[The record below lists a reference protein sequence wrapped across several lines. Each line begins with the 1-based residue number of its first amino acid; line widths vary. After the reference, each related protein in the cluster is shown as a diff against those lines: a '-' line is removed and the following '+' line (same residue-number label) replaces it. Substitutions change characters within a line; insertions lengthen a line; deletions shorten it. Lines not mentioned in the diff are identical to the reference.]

1 MGSVKSPDA
10 KTLNIFREAIPL
22 LQVLAD
28 ATRQD
33 IILALAENESL
44 NVNQLA
50 ERLPLSRPA
59 ISHHLK
65 SLKQTGLIDMEQ
77 RGTGN
82 YYFLTLKESVNML
95 KELLSSI
102 EKNCNI
108 K

>member
-1 MGSVKSPDA
+1 MSSVKSPHEE
-10 KTLNIFREAIPL
+10 TLNIFREAIPL

-82 YYFLTLKESVNML
+82 YYFLTLKSSVNML
-95 KELLSSI
+95 KELLGSI

>member
-1 MGSVKSPDA
+1 MSNVKSPHA
-10 KTLNIFREAIPL
+10 ETFNIFREAIPL

-44 NVNQLA
+44 NVNQLS
-50 ERLPLSRPA
+50 EKLPLSRPA

-82 YYFLTLKESVNML
+82 YYFLTLKASVNIL